1 MEGRLNPGDDMARRL
16 FGWFAPKRGEKVLK
30 MVEDHLELTKR
41 AVSNLYRMV
50 EAAAKGEAL
59 ESKSFFESLSQMEMK
74 ADVLRREMVDE
85 LTRSEMFPEE
95 RDDLMELVRAVDWVA
110 DWSRE
115 AGRILAI
122 IPFEKA
128 PEEMKVA
135 AQNMCRANNDCVSVL
150 AKCVNVLPKNPSEAL
165 NLANEV
171 EVLEEEIDE
180 LYSVARSHLAKLQ
193 FEGFTMGALILL
205 NMFLDALE
213 TVADWCENTADIV
226 RAVAVRIH

>member
-1 MEGRLNPGDDMARRL
+1 MARRL

-41 AVSNLYRMV
+41 AVSDLYRMV
-50 EAAAKGEAL
+50 EAAAKGEAS

-74 ADVLRREMVDE
+74 ADMLRREMVDE

-95 RDDLMELVRAVDWVA
+95 REDLMELVRAVDWVA

-128 PEEMKVA
+128 PEEMKTA
-135 AQNMCRANNDCVSVL
+135 AQNMCRANNDCISVL
-150 AKCVNVLPKNPSEAL
+150 AKCINVLPKDPHEAI

-180 LYSVARSHLAKLQ
+180 LYSIARNHLATLQ
-193 FEGFTMGALILL
+193 FEGFTTGALILL